1 MRKFLLAMLILMLV
15 ILMLIHKLSAII
27 IKIPFFSLCIFSYER
42 CSITGVLYIAEALGE
57 TAVFQVVRSTRDH
70 PTTQLII
77 MIPSKV
83 AFLFMIATSWFCL
96 ITASQYEDVEMLAP
110 PERPSSISNIEELR
124 RYIKELNMYYLI
136 LARPRYGRSVRN
148 FKSVQTSSQS

>member
-1 MRKFLLAMLILMLV
+1 MYMHTVFRIGRPRHLFMHRKQYQSQRGNLNIQVGAFFYIL
-15 ILMLIHKLSAII
+15 
-27 IKIPFFSLCIFSYER
+27 
-42 CSITGVLYIAEALGE
+42 
-57 TAVFQVVRSTRDH
+57 
-70 PTTQLII
+70 LII
-77 MIPSKV
+77 TFNFYCRIPSKV

-136 LARPRYGRSVRN
+136 LARPRLV
-148 FKSVQTSSQS
+148 